1 MFRVVATDA
10 QEGWVEIQSFDGEVE
25 QLSDEEWR
33 ALKIE
38 LCDAPEDWT
47 GPFDDVERDDLG
59 DTEADL
65 TERDWRAPLDSAG
78 AAPEAWEDATP
89 ADERDEWDEGKPQE
103 PYVEEDEAVR
113 QQLE

>member
-1 MFRVVATDA
+1 MFRVAATDA
-10 QEGWVEIQSFDGEVE
+10 QEGWVEIQS
-25 QLSDEEWR
+25 
-33 ALKIE
+33 
-38 LCDAPEDWT
+38 
-47 GPFDDVERDDLG
+47 FDDVERDDLG